1 MSEIF
6 GQSCIIKNQQ
16 AKAEDHITFI
26 LQGNTNLPLYLAA
39 MHKIWR
45 YYRFVHT
52 EVYEKNGKHINVLFC
67 FVLMT
72 QICRKAVF
80 CTLKDADQFFYFP
93 KNSSGRRQR
102 CSQLCFVSAILRLL
116 CTVKYN
122 YILISFDGWGDK

>member
-16 AKAEDHITFI
+16 AKAEDHITFV

-52 EVYEKNGKHINVLFC
+52 EIYEKNGKHINFLFC

-93 KNSSGRRQR
+93 TKQFWTTSEMFTIMFCKCN
-102 CSQLCFVSAILRLL
+102 FEI
-116 CTVKYN
+116 TVHCE
-122 YILISFDGWGDK
+122 I